1 MDQILLFLISLGI
14 ISYVCWII
22 ATLRSAKWVLRFLEM
37 GMFVISLL
45 LLWTV
50 FKLNLDFGLI
60 LSIAT
65 IFAGLSW
72 FLGKFLEIRNLLEE
86 SKSYFWI
93 LLIILFIRSFWY
105 EPYQI
110 PSSSMEPGLQIG
122 DFVLV
127 NKSVFGLK
135 VPGTTISIN
144 KGSKPERGDV
154 AVFYPPHTLCKAIP
168 EDARPDLVNIDI
180 LESQLFLSRFLSL
193 QKARCT
199 RLGTKYV
206 KRVVGLPGD
215 TIQLSG
221 HELWVNGKKAKKE
234 LLNSEEGNKLFEET
248 LGNSIHIIRTND
260 KSLYSEH
267 KWIIPEG
274 KYLAIG
280 DNRDNSLDS
289 RDWGYFS
296 EKYLIGKAEF
306 IWLHWGSFSEFPTLK
321 RNSRIR

>member
-50 FKLNLDFGLI
+50 FNLNLDFGLI

-110 PSSSMEPGLQIG
+110 PSI
-122 DFVLV
+122 
-127 NKSVFGLK
+127 
-135 VPGTTISIN
+135 
-144 KGSKPERGDV
+144 
-154 AVFYPPHTLCKAIP
+154 
-168 EDARPDLVNIDI
+168 
-180 LESQLFLSRFLSL
+180 
-193 QKARCT
+193 
-199 RLGTKYV
+199 
-206 KRVVGLPGD
+206 
-215 TIQLSG
+215 
-221 HELWVNGKKAKKE
+221 
-234 LLNSEEGNKLFEET
+234 
-248 LGNSIHIIRTND
+248 
-260 KSLYSEH
+260 
-267 KWIIPEG
+267 
-274 KYLAIG
+274 
-280 DNRDNSLDS
+280 
-289 RDWGYFS
+289 
-296 EKYLIGKAEF
+296 
-306 IWLHWGSFSEFPTLK
+306 
-321 RNSRIR
+321 